1 MALRWNY
8 DWDSKTTLLTS
19 SFGAQR
25 SRQVGHDHINF
36 STGGRIGKI
45 GTDWDRKFSTGTEN
59 LGRKIRKKVT
69 HFLFTLDVC
78 TQVLRLGQM
87 MILTKSFIST
97 RTRSC
102 VGEIFFSMLPG
113 VANVNPGYF
122 SHQTPRHKDEREKW
136 TFLLFCPHSVRITFC
151 MCRFVICRCNT
162 GDNDCIIIGRS
173 SLRSVKIKTGWLGLC
188 GHF

>member
-8 DWDSKTTLLTS
+8 DWDSKTTRLTS
-19 SFGAQR
+19 SFAAQR
-25 SRQVGHDHINF
+25 SRQVGHKFFH
-36 STGGRIGKI
+36 R
-45 GTDWDRKFSTGTEN
+45 GTDRKNWDGLGPKIFHRDRK

-78 TQVLRLGQM
+78 TQVLRRRQM

>member
-1 MALRWNY
+1 MKLWLRLK
-8 DWDSKTTLLTS
+8 DKTLLTS
-19 SFGAQR
+19 SFAAQR

-36 STGGRIGKI
+36 STGGLIGKI
-45 GTDWDRKFSTGTEN
+45 GTGWDRK

-78 TQVLRLGQM
+78 TQVLRRRQM

-122 SHQTPRHKDEREKW
+122 SHQTPWHKDEREKW
-136 TFLLFCPHSVRITFC
+136 TFLLFCPHSVRITFW
-151 MCRFVICRCNT
+151 MWRFVICRCNT
-162 GDNDCIIIGRS
+162 EDIDCLMIGWS
-173 SLRSVKIKTGWLGLC
+173 SSQSVKIKTYSSTGALDSVGAL
-188 GHF
+188 

>member
-1 MALRWNY
+1 MIETQRQR
-8 DWDSKTTLLTS
+8 LLAP
-19 SFGAQR
+19 SFGDQR

-36 STGGRIGKI
+36 STGELIGAEIFSPGGRIGTKHFPRGI
-45 GTDWDRKFSTGTEN
+45 GSDREE
-59 LGRKIRKKVT
+59 KIRKKVT

-78 TQVLRLGQM
+78 TQVLRRRQM

-122 SHQTPRHKDEREKW
+122 SHQTP
-136 TFLLFCPHSVRITFC
+136 
-151 MCRFVICRCNT
+151 
-162 GDNDCIIIGRS
+162 
-173 SLRSVKIKTGWLGLC
+173 
-188 GHF
+188 